1 MVPHFREFFRGGTPP
16 MDSLLDLHAFTC
28 IAEAQSLS
36 GAAVV
41 MGVTPSAVSKRL
53 TRLEKRLGVQL
64 VHRTTRQ
71 FRLTEDGRVF
81 FERCKDIL
89 SKLREAERE
98 VVRGRDQVHGTVR
111 VASTPELIC
120 RVLVPALPKLLQAWP
135 QLEVELRASELAIN
149 PLTERIDV
157 SLFYGQPSEASLRQR
172 LVTTSAF
179 SMFASP
185 SYLAEHGTP
194 KSPRELASHVALMM
208 TEPEPPFDWAF
219 PDAPEGV
226 TPRKRLFA
234 NSSVAL
240 MEMAE
245 QGLGIARLPLL
256 FAQPSV
262 KRGRLVSLL
271 GKDVEGE
278 LSLYARYPPAD
289 ATSPRVRAI
298 IDWMSDAFAG

>member
-1 MVPHFREFFRGGTPP
+1 
-16 MDSLLDLHAFTC
+16 MDSLLDLHAFSC

-36 GAAVV
+36 GAAIV

-89 SKLREAERE
+89 GKLRDAERE
-98 VVRGRDQVHGTVR
+98 VVRGRDEVHGTVR
-111 VASTPELIC
+111 IASTPELVC
-120 RVLVPALPKLLQAWP
+120 RVLVPALPKLLADWP
-135 QLEVELRASELAIN
+135 ELEVELRASEVAIN

-157 SLFYGQPSEASLRQR
+157 SLFYGQPLEVSLRQR
-172 LVTTSAF
+172 LVTTSRFA
-179 SMFASP
+179 MFASP
-185 SYLAEHGTP
+185 RYLSAHGTP
-194 KSPRELASHVALMM
+194 RTPKDLSGHVGLMPA
-208 TEPEPPFDWAF
+208 EPSPPFDWDFGA
-219 PDAPEGV
+219 ALREV
-226 TPRKRLFA
+226 ATPTKRLFA
-234 NSSVAL
+234 NSTVAL

-245 QGLGIARLPLL
+245 HGLGIARLPLL
-256 FAQPSV
+256 FAQPV
-262 KRGRLVSLL
+262 VRAGRLVTLL
-271 GKDVEGE
+271 ADACEGE

-298 IDWMSDAFAG
+298 IDWMTDALATR

>member
-1 MVPHFREFFRGGTPP
+1 

-41 MGVTPSAVSKRL
+41 MGVTPSAVSQRL
-53 TRLEKRLGVQL
+53 TRLERRLGVQL

-89 SKLREAERE
+89 VKLRDAERE
-98 VVRGRDQVHGTVR
+98 VVRGPDEVHGTVR
-111 VASTPELIC
+111 IASTPELVC
-120 RVLVPALPKLLQAWP
+120 RVLVPALPKLLADWP
-135 QLEVELRASELAIN
+135 EFEVELRASEVAIN

-157 SLFYGQPSEASLRQR
+157 SLFYGQPLEVSLRQR
-172 LVTTSAF
+172 LVTTSRFA
-179 SMFASP
+179 MFASP
-185 SYLAEHGTP
+185 RYLSAHGTP
-194 KSPRELASHVALMM
+194 RSPKELSGHVGLMPA
-208 TEPEPPFDWAF
+208 EPAPPFEWDFGPALR
-219 PDAPEGV
+219 DVA
-226 TPRKRLFA
+226 TPTKRLFA
-234 NSSVAL
+234 NSTVAL

-245 QGLGIARLPLL
+245 FGLGIARLPVL
-256 FAQPSV
+256 FAQPV
-262 KRGRLVSLL
+262 VRAGRLVPLL
-271 GKDVEGE
+271 AEVCDGE

-298 IDWMSDAFAG
+298 IDWMSEALATR

>member
-1 MVPHFREFFRGGTPP
+1 

-120 RVLVPALPKLLQAWP
+120 RVLVPALPKLLEAWP
-135 QLEVELRASELAIN
+135 HLEVELRASELAIN

-172 LVTTSAF
+172 LVTTSPF
-179 SMFASP
+179 VMVASA
-185 SYLAEHGTP
+185 SYLSGHGTP
-194 KSPRELASHVALMM
+194 KSPRELSAHVALMH
-208 TEPEPPFDWAF
+208 TDAQPPFEWAF
-219 PDAPEGV
+219 PDAAPEGV
-226 TPRKRLFA
+226 TARKRLFA
-234 NSSVAL
+234 NSPVAL
-240 MEMAE
+240 LEMAE
-245 QGLGIARLPLL
+245 QGLGIARVPLL

-262 KRGRLVSLL
+262 RRGRLVQVL
-271 GKDVEGE
+271 GNHVEGE

-298 IDWMSDAFAG
+298 IDWMGEAVAT